1 MAMTI
6 GIIGLQAYFNEPI
19 QADSRQRSEILS
31 DFFSFGTLSE
41 PFSALDLSD
50 DKSPAPAAPQTEEK
64 PQQEQQEQKPE
75 EVATEEQK
83 PAKPKSTKP
92 EPIYMPYVV
101 IGTGTAAFAAANAI
115 RERDPGAQVPVY
127 APVFSWVA
135 T

>member
-1 MAMTI
+1 MNQSKQI
-6 GIIGLQAYFNEPI
+6 HGKGKKSSVI
-19 QADSRQRSEILS
+19 
-31 DFFSFGTLSE
+31 FSLLARCLNL
-41 PFSALDLSD
+41 FSALDLSD

-64 PQQEQQEQKPE
+64 PQQEQQEQKPG

-127 APVFSWVA
+127 APVSLGWSFD
-135 T
+135 